1 MNLINVNVTITGIEV
16 TYSDGSPSR
25 WPTEITPRQDGYGNI
40 SYYRP
45 IIEPSDKKL
54 QLYLTKLG
62 EALAKV
68 LYKDSGIEVSNS
80 VLTQLPNG
88 YKLFEHI
95 KQQHKSGDIR
105 KDTYLFGGGV
115 DSGIK
120 FRSPNEF
127 IDHLLWLASD
137 KTSPCTCKYCGGKT
151 YSSKTMVKSQEQA
164 RFRRGELVWATKDQ
178 ILKTDEKDTLDCIKF
193 WPAVVIERIVVP
205 PHVLYTL
212 QRISLDGTLKVR
224 QNKMMPWLA
233 LDPADLMKQFDN
245 QDMTDDASLF
255 SKFLRAVNHAKE
267 MASMYTPII
276 KNEYALNCIIFG
288 AEVLKVNDY
297 VRLTYEKLSDLE
309 MMQLPVFKIT
319 SMSLNEH
326 NKLEMRGDMFLKM
339 PTNGTPG
346 TKLIR
351 TNTEQ
356 TEYPLDLT
364 QIAGRFY
371 MNYPNITRSATPT
384 ILTTLTDRLR
394 TIQQED
400 GSKLATSENRIRKQT
415 AKRSMMID

>member
-1 MNLINVNVTITGIEV
+1 
-16 TYSDGSPSR
+16 
-25 WPTEITPRQDGYGNI
+25 
-40 SYYRP
+40 
-45 IIEPSDKKL
+45 
-54 QLYLTKLG
+54 
-62 EALAKV
+62 
-68 LYKDSGIEVSNS
+68 
-80 VLTQLPNG
+80 
-88 YKLFEHI
+88 
-95 KQQHKSGDIR
+95 
-105 KDTYLFGGGV
+105 
-115 DSGIK
+115 
-120 FRSPNEF
+120 
-127 IDHLLWLASD
+127 
-137 KTSPCTCKYCGGKT
+137 SPCACKYCGGKT
-151 YSSKTMVKSQEQA
+151 YSSKTMIKSQEQG

-178 ILKTDEKDTLDCIKF
+178 ILKADEKDTLGYIKF

-212 QRISLDGTLKVR
+212 QRISVDGTLKVR
-224 QNKMMPWLA
+224 QNKIMPWLA
-233 LDPADLMKQFDN
+233 LDPADLTKQFGN
-245 QDMTDDASLF
+245 QDMTDDTSLG

-267 MASMYTPII
+267 MASMYIPII

-297 VRLTYEKLSDLE
+297 VRLTYEKLNDSE

-371 MNYPNITRSATPT
+371 MTYPNITRSATPT
-384 ILTTLTDRLR
+384 ILGTLTDRLKIIR
-394 TIQQED
+394 QED
-400 GSKLATSENRIRKQT
+400 RSKLAAT
-415 AKRSMMID
+415 

>member
-1 MNLINVNVTITGIEV
+1 MNLINVNVTVTGIEV
-16 TYSDGSPSR
+16 TYSDGSQSR
-25 WPTEITPRQDGYGNI
+25 WPTEVTPGVDGHGNI
-40 SYYRP
+40 NYYRP
-45 IIEPSDKKL
+45 IIESSDKKM

-68 LYKDSGIEVSNS
+68 LRKGSGIRISNS
-80 VLTQLPNG
+80 TLTRLPDG
-88 YKLFEHI
+88 YRLFEHT
-95 KQQHKSGDIR
+95 KQNKESGEVR

-115 DSGIK
+115 NSNLK

-137 KTSPCTCKYCGGKT
+137 KTSSCDCKYCDGKT
-151 YSSKTMVKSQEQA
+151 SDLVFGKAMTEQGG
-164 RFRRGELVWATKDQ
+164 FRRGELVWATKDQ
-178 ILKTDEKDTLDCIKF
+178 ILTTDETETSSYIKF
-193 WPAVVIERIVVP
+193 WPAVVIERTVVS

-212 QRISLDGTLKVR
+212 QRVLVDGTLKVR
-224 QNKMMPWLA
+224 QNKIMPWLA

-245 QDMTDDASLF
+245 QDVTDDPLLV
-255 SKFLRAVNHAKE
+255 SKFLKAVNYANE
-267 MASMYTPII
+267 IASMYTPVIRS
-276 KNEYALNCIIFG
+276 EYALSCIIFG

-297 VRLTYEKLSDLE
+297 VRLTYEKLNDSE

-319 SMSLNEH
+319 SMYINEH
-326 NKLEMRGDMFLKM
+326 KKLEMRGDMFLKM
-339 PTNGTPG
+339 PTNGAPG

-371 MNYPNITRSATPT
+371 MTYPNITRSASPT
-384 ILTTLTDRLR
+384 KLATLTDRLKI
-394 TIQQED
+394 IQD
-400 GSKLATSENRIRKQT
+400 GSKLVLTS
-415 AKRSMMID
+415 